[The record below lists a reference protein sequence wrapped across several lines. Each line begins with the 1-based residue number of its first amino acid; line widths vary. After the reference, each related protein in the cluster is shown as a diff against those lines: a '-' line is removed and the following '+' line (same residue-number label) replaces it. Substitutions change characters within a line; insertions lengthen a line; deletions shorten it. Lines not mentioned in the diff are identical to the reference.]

1 MTRISIAQMN
11 SQSDIEQN
19 FITVEQLLQQSQANS
34 AELIVFPEN
43 VLCFAGAKQRETA
56 QRFEELQQRL
66 EQLAHRYNTWIV
78 AGTLPCPFRP
88 DGSIISDGRVRTVS
102 LCISPEKTEA
112 RYDKIHLFDVNV
124 GDGIGRYQESEF
136 FEAGDRVV
144 VAKTPFG
151 NIGLMVCYD
160 LRFPELAL
168 TLRANG
174 ANILTAP
181 SAFTYT
187 TGQQHWQL
195 LLQARAM
202 DSQCYV
208 LGSAQG
214 GWHGDKKQRQTWG
227 HAGATHSN
235 GKLLAMLND
244 DDLNADGSGLITIDI
259 DLDEQQSIRQ
269 AMPLLQHRRLTQFDT
284 QTTRSHT
291 G

>member
-1 MTRISIAQMN
+1 MTRLSIAQMN

-19 FITVEQLLQQSQANS
+19 LITIEQLLQQSQANG

-43 VLCFAGAKQRETA
+43 FICFAGAKQRETA
-56 QRFEELQQRL
+56 TRFEELQQRL
-66 EQLAHRYNTWIV
+66 EQLAHRYQTWMI

-88 DGSIISDGRVRTVS
+88 DGSMITDGRVRTVS

-112 RYDKIHLFDVNV
+112 RYDKIHLFDVQV
-124 GDGIGRYQESEF
+124 GDGIGRYQESEL

-181 SAFTYT
+181 SAFTYK

-202 DSQCYV
+202 DSQCHV
-208 LGSAQG
+208 LGAAQG

-227 HAGATHSN
+227 HTGASHSN
-235 GKLLAMLND
+235 GQLLAMLND
-244 DDLNADGSGLITIDI
+244 HDLHENGSGLITIDF
-259 DLDEQQSIRQ
+259 DRYEQDSIRQ
-269 AMPLLQHRRLTQFDT
+269 AMPLLQHRRLTTFSQLST
-284 QTTRSHT
+284 I
-291 G
+291 